1 MGRRGIFNGFFSH
14 FRQRRFFGFWM
25 FVIQVNESVA
35 TGNAGGSLANLLR
48 IGQACPI
55 IFTVLAASFL
65 WYLCKW
71 FFPSSLTHCLN
82 KL

>member
-1 MGRRGIFNGFFSH
+1 VGRRGIFNGFFSH
-14 FRQRRFFGFWM
+14 FRQRRFFGFWV

-55 IFTVLAASFL
+55 ILQMVFSELSDTLLEQVMTVLF
-65 WYLCKW
+65 
-71 FFPSSLTHCLN
+71 
-82 KL
+82 

>member
-1 MGRRGIFNGFFSH
+1 M
-14 FRQRRFFGFWM
+14 
-25 FVIQVNESVA
+25 IQVNESVA

-71 FFPSSLTHCLN
+71 FFPVFSELTDTL
-82 KL
+82 LEQVMTVLF